1 MIPVAA
7 RPTLGRGVR
16 LPALTLAFALVA
28 ARPAL
33 ATAQA
38 PKAQPAPSR
47 GWTGVRVAKWAL
59 LGAATGFAVYA
70 LNHSSQAEHDYGRL
84 RTLCESDP
92 DGCSLDSGRYAADE
106 AEALYQ
112 SSLREDQ
119 RAQRAIIGGQVVLLG
134 SVALFVYDL
143 RNARGPANIPYPT
156 AGLARMPAPRG
167 VAMGASL
174 RF

>member
-1 MIPVAA
+1 MIGVATLRGCGRSV
-7 RPTLGRGVR
+7 RPFAVAVTVALALSSA
-16 LPALTLAFALVA
+16 LPAPA
-28 ARPAL
+28 A
-33 ATAQA
+33 AQA
-38 PKAQPAPSR
+38 APSR

-70 LNHSSQAEHDYGRL
+70 LNHSSRAESHYGQL
-84 RTLCESDP
+84 RTLCDATP
-92 DGCSLDSGRYAADE
+92 GDCSLESGRYAGDE

-119 RAQRAIIGGQVVLLG
+119 RAQRGIIGGQVALLG

-156 AGLARMPAPRG
+156 AGLARAPASRG
-167 VAMGASL
+167 TAMGVSV

>member
-1 MIPVAA
+1 MIHVAA
-7 RPTLGRGVR
+7 RPIGRGVQ
-16 LPALTLAFALVA
+16 LLALAFALVGA
-28 ARPAL
+28 LPA
-33 ATAQA
+33 TSQAQA
-38 PKAQPAPSR
+38 APAAPSR
-47 GWTGVRVAKWAL
+47 GWTRVRVAKWAL

-70 LNHSSQAEHDYGRL
+70 LNHSSRAEHDYGRL
-84 RTLCESDP
+84 RALCDTDP
-92 DGCSLDSGRYAADE
+92 DGCSLDAGRYAADE

-143 RNARGPANIPYPT
+143 RNARGPQNIPYPS
-156 AGLARMPAPRG
+156 AGLARAATPRG
-167 VAMGASL
+167 VAVGARL